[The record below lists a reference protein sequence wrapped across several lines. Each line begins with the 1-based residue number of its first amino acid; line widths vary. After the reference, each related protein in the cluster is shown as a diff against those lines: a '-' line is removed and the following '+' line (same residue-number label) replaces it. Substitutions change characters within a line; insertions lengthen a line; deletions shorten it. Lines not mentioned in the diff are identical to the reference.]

1 MEALPGV
8 IFEVLSLLFA
18 ALHALMRQ
26 HCLSPNPGVT
36 EQIYELRNEMYAYIT
51 RMAENHSCKVH
62 PAIGAA
68 TTFPMTILLPLCCH
82 SPLPTPLPSC
92 KKGHP

>member
-51 RMAENHSCKVH
+51 RK
-62 PAIGAA
+62 ITAA
-68 TTFPMTILLPLCCH
+68 KFTLPLGQ
-82 SPLPTPLPSC
+82 LRLFL
-92 KKGHP
+92 